1 MRMLSSRARAV
12 ALALM
17 LGAAA
22 AGAPA
27 CTEREEPAPP
37 TPAPEAPPTPAAPP
51 AATAPAAAPG
61 DAVARGRQVYLSV
74 CTACHNA
81 DPNRDGSVGPANAG
95 SSRALLEAKVLHGTY
110 PPGYTPKRPSA
121 VMPRFENL
129 AGSIDDL
136 AAFLADAK
144 QHPPR

>member
-1 MRMLSSRARAV
+1 V
-12 ALALM
+12 P
-17 LGAAA
+17 GAA
-22 AGAPA
+22 PVS
-27 CTEREEPAPP
+27 PP
-37 TPAPEAPPTPAAPP
+37 PAAP
-51 AATAPAAAPG
+51 APAAG
-61 DAVARGRQVYLSV
+61 DAVARGRRVYLSV

-95 SSRALLEAKVLHGTY
+95 ASHALLEAKILRGEY

-136 AAFLADAK
+136 AAFLADA
-144 QHPPR
+144 QANPPR

>member
-1 MRMLSSRARAV
+1 MS
-12 ALALM
+12 
-17 LGAAA
+17 
-22 AGAPA
+22 
-27 CTEREEPAPP
+27 PP
-37 TPAPEAPPTPAAPP
+37 PAAP
-51 AATAPAAAPG
+51 AASPG

-95 SSRALLEAKVLHGTY
+95 ASRALLEAKILRGEY

-144 QHPPR
+144 ANPPR